1 MKARVG
7 DGAGRSFRAAAVRLL
22 CAPIALLADR
32 MGACV
37 PLESLHAILQGK
49 MPRKRR
55 TETKI
60 Q

>member
-1 MKARVG
+1 MKAKVGADDGRWSRV
-7 DGAGRSFRAAAVRLL
+7 AAERLP

-32 MGACV
+32 IGTCA
-37 PLESLHAILQGK
+37 PLESLHAMLQGK

-55 TETKI
+55 TAIKI

>member
-1 MKARVG
+1 MKAKVG
-7 DGAGRSFRAAAVRLL
+7 AGAGRWSRVAAVRLP
-22 CAPIALLADR
+22 CAPIALLADL

-55 TETKI
+55 TEIRI